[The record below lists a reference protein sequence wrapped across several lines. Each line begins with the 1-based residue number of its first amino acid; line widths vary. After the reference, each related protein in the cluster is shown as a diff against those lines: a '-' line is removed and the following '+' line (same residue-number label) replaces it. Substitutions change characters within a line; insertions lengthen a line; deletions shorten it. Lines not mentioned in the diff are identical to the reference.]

1 MAELLDNRAKRIQA
15 LKQIITGLHQG
26 TPQDQVRQQLKEL
39 VRQTDASEIAAMEQ
53 QLIADGMPVAEV
65 MAMCDLHSQVV
76 SEILVNRAT
85 DPVLPGHP
93 VDTFRRE
100 NQALLA
106 ATRALRE
113 QLAALLGG
121 EDADPAE
128 LGPLQLRFNA
138 LMDVDKHY
146 ARKENLLFPVL
157 ERHGIS
163 GPSKV
168 MWGKDDEVRELLRG
182 VGEMLGARASVGEW
196 RVAAQAVVEPA
207 LQAVEEMVRKEEEIL
222 LPMALEALNAT
233 EWGEIWAQT
242 PQFGYCLCEP
252 GDEYH
257 PPAPSLLQIEGAPP
271 DTRAPFLSAT
281 GALTIEQLKGL
292 FAVLPL
298 DVTFV
303 DAEDRVRYFSENG
316 GRVFA
321 RPRTILGRKVQH
333 CHPPSSV
340 DVVERILAD
349 FRAGRQDACSFWIN
363 FKGRFVQ
370 IRYFAVRGE
379 QGQYLGTLEVTQDL
393 SEARALEGER
403 RLLEYD
409 PPARP
414 A

>member
-1 MAELLDNRAKRIQA
+1 MAELLDNRAKRIA
-15 LKQIITGLHQG
+15 LLKEIITGLHQG
-26 TPQDQVRQQLKEL
+26 TPRDQVRRQLVEL

-100 NQALLA
+100 NQALLGA
-106 ATRALRE
+106 ARDLREELGKLLAEDDDKLAGLGALR
-113 QLAALLGG
+113 
-121 EDADPAE
+121 
-128 LGPLQLRFNA
+128 LRFNA

-168 MWGKDDEVRELLRG
+168 MWGKDDEVRELLKG
-182 VGEMLGARASVGEW
+182 VGEMLGAEASVGEW
-196 RVAAQAVVEPA
+196 RVASQAVVEPA
-207 LQAVEEMVRKEEEIL
+207 LAAVEEMVRKEEEIL
-222 LPMALEALNAT
+222 LPMSLEALNAT

-242 PQFGYCLCEP
+242 PQFGYCLVEP
-252 GDEYH
+252 GGEYH
-257 PPAPSLLQIEGAPP
+257 PPAPALLQIEGAPP
-271 DTRAPFLSAT
+271 DTRAPFLTPT

-292 FAVLPL
+292 FSVLPL

-340 DVVERILAD
+340 GVVEKILAD

-370 IRYFAVRGE
+370 IRYFSVRGE

-393 SEARALEGER
+393 SEARALQGER

-409 PPARP
+409 PPRA
-414 A
+414 

>member
-1 MAELLDNRAKRIQA
+1 MAELLDNRAKRIA
-15 LKQIITGLHQG
+15 LLKEIITGLHQG
-26 TPQDQVRQQLKEL
+26 TPQDQVRKQLKEL

-76 SEILVNRAT
+76 SEILVNRPT

-106 ATRALRE
+106 ATQALRE
-113 QLAALLGG
+113 ELALLLAGDD
-121 EDADPAE
+121 EQRAD
-128 LGPLQLRFNA
+128 LGKLRLRFNA
-138 LMDVDKHY
+138 LMDIDKHY

-168 MWGKDDEVRELLRG
+168 MWGKDDEVRELLKG
-182 VGEMLGARASVGEW
+182 VGEMLGAQATVGEW
-196 RVAAQAVVEPA
+196 QVAAQAVVEPA
-207 LQAVEEMVRKEEEIL
+207 LQAAEEMVRKEEEIL

-257 PPAPSLLQIEGAPP
+257 PPAPALLQIKGAPP
-271 DTRAPFLSAT
+271 DTRAPFLTPT
-281 GALTIEQLKGL
+281 GALTIEQLKGI

-298 DVTFV
+298 DLTFV
-303 DAEDRVRYFSENG
+303 DAEDRVRYFSESAS
-316 GRVFA
+316 RVFA

-340 DVVERILAD
+340 GVVERILAD
-349 FRAGRQDACSFWIN
+349 FRAGRQDACSFWID

-379 QGQYLGTLEVTQDL
+379 GGQYLGTLEVTQDL
-393 SEARALEGER
+393 SEARALQGER

>member
-1 MAELLDNRAKRIQA
+1 RIKA
-15 LKQIITGLHQG
+15 LKEIISGLHHG
-26 TPQDQVRQQLKEL
+26 TPQDQVRQQLKEM

-53 QLIADGMPVAEV
+53 SLIADGMPVAEL

-76 SEILVNRAT
+76 SEILVQRPT

-113 QLAALLGG
+113 DLALLLAGRD
-121 EDADPAE
+121 EETAD
-128 LGPLQLRFNA
+128 LGKLHLRFNA

-168 MWGKDDEVRELLRG
+168 MWGKDDEVREFLRG
-182 VGEMLGARASVGEW
+182 VGEMLGAEASVGEW

-207 LQAVEEMVRKEEEIL
+207 LQAAEEMVRKEEEIL
-222 LPMALEALNAT
+222 LPMALEALSAA

-242 PQFGYCLCEP
+242 PQFGYCLVEP
-252 GDEYH
+252 GDEYR
-257 PPAPSLLQIEGAPP
+257 PPAPALLQIEGAPL
-271 DTRAPFLSAT
+271 DTRAPFLTPT
-281 GALTIEQLKGL
+281 GALTIEQLKGI
-292 FAVLPL
+292 FAALPL
-298 DVTFV
+298 DLTFV
-303 DAEDRVRYFSENG
+303 DAEDRVRYFSESAS
-316 GRVFA
+316 RVFA

-340 DVVERILAD
+340 GVVEQILAD
-349 FRAGRQDACSFWIN
+349 FRAGRQDACSFWID

-370 IRYFAVRGE
+370 IRYFAVRSE
-379 QGQYLGTLEVTQDL
+379 NGQYLGTLEVTQDL
-393 SEARALEGER
+393 SEARSLQGER

-409 PPARP
+409 PHPA
-414 A
+414 